1 MFIINPYVFNASED
15 LLLDLYSDSIGAWSV
30 SRLLSSD
37 YKVTPSTTK
46 LLDTYSDSIGAW
58 SVSRKLRTAYTGG
71 CIKVREDGG
80 DTVADIGF
88 DGNGDLDETALLLHC
103 GVNSGFVHTLYD
115 QGTTSNDGVQTTASS
130 QPRIVLNGVVE
141 KSNGKPAMFFDGVN
155 DYFDCG
161 QLNGGTK
168 PANYSVLNVYET
180 YPTGDS
186 EYIYGSFNSGAS
198 GLSPWVHIIKG
209 DTTIRHD
216 FSDGVGVSSHTA
228 STPIVANTQ
237 GLFQVSYT
245 NGNTAPVIRHDG
257 SELTLTPIFEDATSC
272 AGTEYGFSIG
282 RPGEWN
288 NKYYEGLQSEI
299 IAFNVDNLANTAA
312 IENNI
317 NTHYNTY

>member
-15 LLLDLYSDSIGAWSV
+15 LLLDLYSDSILGI
-30 SRLLSSD
+30 
-37 YKVTPSTTK
+37 
-46 LLDTYSDSIGAW
+46 SI
-58 SVSRKLRTAYTGG
+58 SRKLRTAYTGDHLFL
-71 CIKVREDGG
+71 RRADG
-80 DTVADIGF
+80 
-88 DGNGDLDETALLLHC
+88 
-103 GVNSGFVHTLYD
+103 S
-115 QGTTSNDGVQTTASS
+115 TTATQYVDNEFDEAGITTFADGQDVFIRTVYDNSQSFDATQAIEANQPKIVSS
-130 QPRIVLNGVVE
+130 GVVI
-141 KSNGKPAMFFDGVN
+141 KSNGKPAMSFNGINNFLS
-155 DYFDCG
+155 CG
-161 QLNGGTK
+161 TINGGTK

-180 YPTGDS
+180 HIVGGGK
-186 EYIYGSFNSGAS
+186 YIYGSFNSSAS
-198 GLSPWVHIIKG
+198 GSTPWVHIGKNN
-209 DTTIRHD
+209 TEIRHD
-216 FSDGVGVSSHTA
+216 FSDGVNNSSHTA

-257 SELTLTPIFEDATSC
+257 SELTLTPVFEDATSC